1 MNSRMFSLVA
11 FCFSLP
17 HFFFS
22 NAKSYLHESKKDL
35 SLLLQKREKKVKN
48 TGAKEEKAK
57 PTKRIQKDVERK
69 HSVSKAIEA
78 SILF

>member
-1 MNSRMFSLVA
+1 MPSFTCM
-11 FCFSLP
+11 
-17 HFFFS
+17 
-22 NAKSYLHESKKDL
+22 KSKKDL
-35 SLLLQKREKKVKN
+35 SLLLQKGKKVKN
-48 TGAKEEKAK
+48 MEAKEEKTK

>member
-1 MNSRMFSLVA
+1 M
-11 FCFSLP
+11 
-17 HFFFS
+17 
-22 NAKSYLHESKKDL
+22 KSKKDL
-35 SLLLQKREKKVKN
+35 SLLLQKGKKVKN
-48 TGAKEEKAK
+48 MEAKEEKTK